1 MHLINKYILLFA
13 LVQASVLY
21 GALPCK
27 KKSGDAFFQNQ
38 KGYTITVVIKNLRNK
53 KGRVQ
58 LDLYKNQT
66 EYDARMSNKKRR
78 AYVYKTD
85 SKGGSVTYKYKN
97 VPGGVYG
104 LALLDDENKNGEM
117 DYGWFLPSEGY
128 GFGDYWHTKWT
139 APTFDDFKFT
149 LKSNKTVIMKVKYL

>member
-1 MHLINKYILLFA
+1 MNLLKKTFLLLLLFN
-13 LVQASVLY
+13 
-21 GALPCK
+21 GAFLFAGVKCK
-27 KKSGDAFFQNQ
+27 KASELSSVQNHN
-38 KGYTITVVIKNLRNK
+38 GYTITVIIQNLRNHD
-53 KGRVQ
+53 GRVQ

-66 EYDARMSNKKRR
+66 EYEARKSDKLRR
-78 AYVYKTD
+78 AYVYKKE
-85 SKGGSVTYKYKN
+85 SVNGKVTYKYRN

-139 APTFDDFKFT
+139 APTFNDFKFN